1 MGAKLANLLLLL
13 AAMSFNLFVV
23 IAVVVVCGAAKLLS
37 RYLNKGDSKARRTLD
52 GGQLLHQPKTDDFS
66 LDSLS

>member
-1 MGAKLANLLLLL
+1 MAGFHMGAKLANLLLLL

-37 RYLNKGDSKARRTLD
+37 RYLNKGIPISM
-52 GGQLLHQPKTDDFS
+52 QSSQPKVNLKDVE
-66 LDSLS
+66 